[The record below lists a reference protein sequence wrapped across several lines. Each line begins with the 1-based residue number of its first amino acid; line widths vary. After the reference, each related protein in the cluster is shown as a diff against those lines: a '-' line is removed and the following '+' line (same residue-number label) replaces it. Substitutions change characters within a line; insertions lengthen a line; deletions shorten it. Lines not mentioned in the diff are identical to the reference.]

1 MAETAPLLST
11 AEAAAFLRLRPQ
23 TLRSLRS
30 RGGSPVFVRL
40 SANRV
45 AYAAED
51 LASWVSERKRTSTCD
66 PGPAGRA
73 A

>member
-1 MAETAPLLST
+1 MEKLELTKG
-11 AEAAAFLRLRPQ
+11 AADLVQLKPQ

-30 RGGSPVFVRL
+30 KGTGPVFIRL

-45 AYAAED
+45 AYRVSD
-51 LASWVSERKRTSTCD
+51 LERWIESRRRTSTCD

-73 A
+73 